1 MDKKRSTSA
10 DKSKDKDVSSQK
22 SDKGF
27 KDKVKD
33 EKESK
38 KLLLLNQKQHR
49 FFWNFVK
56 TIIFCQLPID
66 LSLIRC

>member
-49 FFWNFVK
+49 FF
-56 TIIFCQLPID
+56 
-66 LSLIRC
+66 